1 MANLPGNARF
11 AFTVFDDTDGS
22 TVENVEPVYRFLAEI
37 GLRTTKSVWP
47 LASQPS
53 AKIGGSTLAERDY
66 LAFVRRLQQNG
77 FEIGLHNVRN
87 DDALRAMVID
97 GFNRF
102 EDSLQTTPRTHC
114 NHDRNREN
122 LYWGPNRLETLPVR
136 FAYNLSTRFKYHR
149 SFEGHVEDS
158 PYFWGDI
165 CHDRITYVRN
175 FVFDEI
181 NLLRLNPTLPYHDP
195 KRPFVN
201 FWFSSTEGA
210 TVNKFCEL
218 LSEPNQDRLAE
229 EGGVCIMY
237 THFSAG
243 FFQNREL
250 NPIFKRLMLRIAKM
264 NGWFV
269 PVATLLDYLR
279 QKQETSVI
287 SSAEL
292 SRMEKRWLLSKLI
305 KGTT

>member
-1 MANLPGNARF
+1 MAKLPGNARF
-11 AFTVFDDTDGS
+11 AFSVFDDTDGS
-22 TVENVEPVYRFLAEI
+22 TIENVEPVYRFLAEI
-37 GLRTTKSVWP
+37 GIRTTKSVWP
-47 LASQPS
+47 LANQPA
-53 AKIGGSTLAERDY
+53 AKIGGSTLADRDY
-66 LAFVRRLQQNG
+66 LAFVRRLQQDG

-87 DDALRAMVID
+87 GDAPRPMVIE

-102 EDSLQTTPRTHC
+102 EDLLQMTPRTHC

-122 LYWGPNRLETLPVR
+122 MYWGPNRLETVPLR
-136 FAYNLSTRFKYHR
+136 LAYNLSTRFKYRR

-158 PYFWGDI
+158 AYFWGDI
-165 CHDRITYVRN
+165 CQDRIRYVRN

-181 NLLRLNPTLPYHDP
+181 NLLRVNPTLPYHNP

-201 FWFSSTEGA
+201 FWFSSAEGA
-210 TVNKFCEL
+210 TVNRFCAL
-218 LSEPNQDRLAE
+218 LSEANQDRLAE
-229 EGGVCIMY
+229 DGGVCIMY

-243 FFQNREL
+243 FWQNGEL
-250 NPIFKRLMLRIAKM
+250 NPVFRRLMLRLARL

-269 PVATLLDYLR
+269 PVTTLLDYL
-279 QKQETSVI
+279 QQNQQTSVI

-292 SRMEKRWLLSKLI
+292 SRMEKRWLVSKLM